1 MPMATTKNKV
11 VTHPYK
17 KRLRIPTIEVFNALA
32 TTILCYYQLLLCIY
46 KTLADMAAITFTP
59 LSEEQVDRLK
69 FVYHEV
75 FEKGQSFI
83 RTIPGYVTMPM
94 AFEKYKHR
102 LKNWQLRHDDVYV
115 LTFPKN
121 GTTWTQEL
129 VWLLQNECNF
139 EVAKTTTL
147 TNRFPFLDIPILT
160 EYRRDELTVFK
171 QRDFL
176 AKVEKMSSPRLMKSH
191 FRLCLLPD
199 DLLEKSKIVICLR
212 NPKDTVVSYY
222 HHEKRVK
229 NYGYKG
235 DFQTF
240 FGLFMDNL
248 IRYCSYFDYVK
259 EVWQQRNHPNV
270 CLLFFEDM
278 KKDLASSVR
287 QAATFLKKNISN
299 NTVDALV
306 DHLSFMKMKNNP
318 AVNKEDLVLNG
329 MYTNHESHFMRNGEV
344 GDWKNYFTDEMNK
357 RMDEAIEKHFKPIG
371 LEFQYE

>member
-1 MPMATTKNKV
+1 MGVFNAMATTV
-11 VTHPYK
+11 
-17 KRLRIPTIEVFNALA
+17 
-32 TTILCYYQLLLCIY
+32 LCYYQLLLRIY
-46 KTLADMAAITFTP
+46 KTLVDMAAITFTP

-69 FVYHEV
+69 FVYHKV
-75 FEKGQSFI
+75 FDKGQSFV

-94 AFEKYKHR
+94 AFEKFQHR
-102 LKNWQLRHDDVYV
+102 LKNWQVRQDDVYV

-139 EVAKTTTL
+139 EVAKNTTL

-160 EYRRDELTVFK
+160 EYRRDELTFFK
-171 QRDFL
+171 QGDFL

-229 NYGYKG
+229 NYGYTG

-248 IRYCSYFDYVK
+248 IRYCSYFDYIK
-259 EVWQQRNHPNV
+259 EVWQQRNHPNM

-287 QAATFLKKNISN
+287 HAAKFLNKNLASEIM
-299 NTVDALV
+299 DALV
-306 DHLSFMKMKNNP
+306 DHLSFTKMKNNP

-329 MYTNHESHFMRNGEV
+329 MYTNHESHFMRKGEV

>member
-1 MPMATTKNKV
+1 MINRNNAGAIGNSQQC
-11 VTHPYK
+11 
-17 KRLRIPTIEVFNALA
+17 VFKQQK
-32 TTILCYYQLLLCIY
+32 CSMVCQSLLCIY
-46 KTLADMAAITFTP
+46 KVLANMATTTFTP
-59 LSEEQVDRLK
+59 LSEEQLECLK
-69 FVYHEV
+69 PVYHKV
-75 FEKGQSFI
+75 FDKRQSFV
-83 RTIPGYVTMPM
+83 RTTPGFVTMPL
-94 AFEKYKHR
+94 AIEKFHHR
-102 LKNWQLRHDDVYV
+102 LRNWSVRQDDLYV

-129 VWLLQNECNF
+129 VWLLQNDCNF
-139 EVAKTTTL
+139 EEAKHTTL

-160 EYRRDELTVFK
+160 DYRRDELPSLK
-171 QRDFL
+171 QCDYFATL
-176 AKVEKMSSPRLMKSH
+176 EGMPSPRLMKSH
-191 FRLCLLPD
+191 LHLCLLPD
-199 DLLEKSKIVICLR
+199 DLMEKSKVVICLR

-229 NYGYKG
+229 NYGYTG

-278 KKDLASSVR
+278 KKDLASSIR
-287 QAATFLKKNISN
+287 QVAKFLNKYLSDSM
-299 NTVDALV
+299 VDALL
-306 DHLSFMKMKNNP
+306 DHLSFTKMKDNP

-329 MYTNHESHFMRNGEV
+329 MYTNKENHFMRKGEV
-344 GDWKNYFTDEMNK
+344 GDWKNYFTDEMNR

-371 LEFQYE
+371 LEFQYD